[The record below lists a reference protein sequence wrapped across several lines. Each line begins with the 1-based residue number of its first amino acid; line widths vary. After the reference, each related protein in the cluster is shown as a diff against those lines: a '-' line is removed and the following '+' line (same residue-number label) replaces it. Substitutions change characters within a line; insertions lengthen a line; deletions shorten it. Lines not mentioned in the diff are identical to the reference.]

1 MKKRY
6 INFNLKIKD
15 IVLSSY
21 TYRYRSYTYR
31 LYILYIFLYNIIQ
44 HSIVYK

>member
-21 TYRYRSYTYR
+21 TYVDCTFCIFF
-31 LYILYIFLYNIIQ
+31 YII
-44 HSIVYK
+44 